1 MGLSDRD
8 YYKEKLEKIEKSK
21 KIAEKRRQIFIQVI
35 VFLLIIG
42 LVLSSFIF

>member
-8 YYKEKLEKIEKSK
+8 YYKEKLKRIEKSR
-21 KIAEKRRQIFIQVI
+21 KIAEKRRQTFIQII